1 MTAQSSKTSLL
12 IVDDSPDTRELIQRH
27 LSAEGF
33 DLRTAGDAAE
43 ALRILGSHPID
54 LVVTDFKMPGASGL
68 DLVRHVREN
77 LAGTEIMIITGYP
90 SVEGAVNAL
99 KSGAGDYLSKP
110 FTKNELLTAVHR
122 ALEKLS
128 LRKSD
133 RLASGKAASTP
144 LGIVGESEPMQA
156 VFKAALKAAS
166 ATTPVLITGENGT
179 GRGLLAR
186 AIHYG
191 SARRKAPFVTANC
204 DGIPEDLF
212 DRQLLGFAGKGPM
225 DMQAGF
231 FQLVDGGTL
240 FLKGVAAL
248 PEHIQD
254 VLLRVLEEKQFRMIG
269 SEETHPVSFRVIA
282 DTRMDLRQLVN
293 EGAFR
298 EDLFVRLSMN
308 VIPLPALR
316 ERGNDVAVLA
326 RHFLNESSKLLGRPI
341 PRMTDAALSI
351 IKSYSW
357 PGNISELQN
366 VIYQLLLTTERDWI
380 DVPDFPPHMRLAA
393 ADASAVNR
401 SLADLEAEH
410 IRRVI
415 AAVGG
420 NKTRAAEIL
429 GINRKTL
436 REKLRQT
443 GDTQSED

>member
-1 MTAQSSKTSLL
+1 MTSQSQKASLL
-12 IVDDSPDTRELIQRH
+12 IVDDSADTRELIQRN
-27 LSAEGF
+27 LATEGF
-33 DLRTAGDAAE
+33 ELHTAGDAAE
-43 ALRILGSHPID
+43 ALRVLDSRPID
-54 LVVTDFKMPGASGL
+54 LVITDFKMPGASGL

-77 LAGTEIMIITGYP
+77 LAQTEIMIITGYP

-110 FTKNELLTAVHR
+110 FTKDELLTAVHR
-122 ALEKLS
+122 AMEKLS

-133 RLASGKAASTP
+133 GLPIDKSASAP
-144 LGIVGESEPMQA
+144 LGIVGESGAMQG

-166 ATTPVLITGENGT
+166 AATPVLITGENGT

-191 SARRKAPFVTANC
+191 SSRRKAPFVTVNC

-212 DRQLLGFAGKGPM
+212 DRQLLGFAGKGPA
-225 DMQAGF
+225 DDQAGF
-231 FQLVDGGTL
+231 FELVDGGTL

-248 PEHIQD
+248 PVHIQD
-254 VLLRVLEEKQFRMIG
+254 VLLRVLEERRFRMIG
-269 SEETHPVSFRVIA
+269 SEDTHPAAFRVVS

-293 EGAFR
+293 EGVFR
-298 EDLFVRLSMN
+298 EELFVRLSMN
-308 VIPLPALR
+308 VISVPALR
-316 ERGNDVAVLA
+316 DRGNDVVVLA
-326 RHFLNESSKLLGRPI
+326 RHFLTESSKLLGRPI
-341 PRMTDAALSI
+341 PRMTEAALAMV
-351 IKSYSW
+351 KGYTW

-366 VIYQLLLTTERDWI
+366 VIYQLLLTTEHDLI
-380 DVPDFPPHMRLAA
+380 DVPDFPPHMRVAA

-401 SLADLEAEH
+401 SLAELEAEH

-443 GDTQSED
+443 GETPSEE